1 MGAPMGPTNKENMPL
16 ELGIVP
22 LELEKTSI
30 QKVVAQV
37 NQFHTTS
44 MKGKWT
50 NEALEEAMETIELE
64 GIFPLWGTSLL
75 VEIPPPLLQHSF

>member
-30 QKVVAQV
+30 QKVVA
-37 NQFHTTS
+37 
-44 MKGKWT
+44 
-50 NEALEEAMETIELE
+50 
-64 GIFPLWGTSLL
+64 
-75 VEIPPPLLQHSF
+75 

>member
-1 MGAPMGPTNKENMPL
+1 
-16 ELGIVP
+16 
-22 LELEKTSI
+22 
-30 QKVVAQV
+30 
-37 NQFHTTS
+37 

-75 VEIPPPLLQHSF
+75 VETPPPFCNTLFNYILTIKHS